1 MPDDGPGLF
10 TIGHSNQA
18 LDHFLSL
25 LQQQG
30 IEAVADVRT
39 VPWSRYVPH
48 FNAKALGAA
57 LASQGIGYVP
67 LGRELGGRPAGDEF
81 YDEQGH
87 VLYGRLAVS
96 AAFKDGLDQVLALA
110 RTSRIVLLCS
120 EEDPARC
127 HRHLLIGRVL
137 RHRGVPISH
146 IRRDGCIETESELA
160 ARETDGTTAGP
171 QAMKDSQA
179 TLFDSGSKNSGPGDS
194 GPGDSGP
201 GDSGPGDDR
210 PGNDRPARAWR
221 SPRPVT
227 RRKPPPDSPAR

>member
-25 LQQQG
+25 LQRHG

-48 FNAKALGAA
+48 FNARALGAA
-57 LASQGIGYVP
+57 LASQGIDYVP
-67 LGRELGGRPAGDEF
+67 LGRELGGRPAGEEF

-87 VLYGRLAVS
+87 VLYGRLAAS
-96 AAFKDGLDQVLALA
+96 PAFQEGLDQVLARA
-110 RTSRIVLLCS
+110 RTSRIALLCS

-137 RHRGVPISH
+137 RERGVGRYPTSGATGASRP
-146 IRRDGCIETESELA
+146 RRNWPPGRTG
-160 ARETDGTTAGP
+160 GTAAGP
-171 QAMKDSQA
+171 QARNDPQA
-179 TLFDSGSKNSGPGDS
+179 TLFDSGSANSGPTDE
-194 GPGDSGP
+194 GPQ
-201 GDSGPGDDR
+201 DD
-210 PGNDRPARAWR
+210 GPARAWR
-221 SPRPVT
+221 SPRASHT
-227 RRKPPPDSPAR
+227 KKTSRGTLPDRTPGRPGRH